1 MRIAAPAKI
10 NLHLRIGPL
19 RADGFHPLLSW
30 MTTIGLRDTITLSSS
45 PGSKEI
51 ALTCSDPT
59 LPCDDR
65 NIVMKAAKL
74 LRGQLNRSVAIHLE
88 KQIPHGGGL
97 GGGSSDAAHTLRALD
112 HFWELRNSVKHLH
125 ELAGQLGSDVPFFL
139 HGPSSV
145 CKGRGELVKPIASP
159 ALARWVL
166 LILPALSM
174 PTPAVYRK
182 FDQMKL
188 GQMEDIE
195 HEPAWNRLANLSSQ
209 DLLRELVNDLEAP
222 AFAIEPTL
230 GKLRADIEQTLGRIV
245 RMSGSGSSLFTL
257 FDTKEEAET
266 AAARIGRD
274 GLRALAVEMTPG

>member
-1 MRIAAPAKI
+1 
-10 NLHLRIGPL
+10 
-19 RADGFHPLLSW
+19 
-30 MTTIGLRDTITLSSS
+30 
-45 PGSKEI
+45 
-51 ALTCSDPT
+51 
-59 LPCDDR
+59 
-65 NIVMKAAKL
+65 
-74 LRGQLNRSVAIHLE
+74 
-88 KQIPHGGGL
+88 
-97 GGGSSDAAHTLRALD
+97 
-112 HFWELRNSVKHLH
+112 
-125 ELAGQLGSDVPFFL
+125 
-139 HGPSSV
+139 
-145 CKGRGELVKPIASP
+145 VKPIASP